1 MTKRFSVLFFSILTF
16 MFTSVF
22 AVNVTLNLDMENV
35 TVSDEGVHVA
45 GSFQGWDAGAT
56 ALTDDDGDGVYTV
69 TIDMSSVADD
79 TVYFKYINGNAWGG
93 DEGVSDPV
101 CGGAGGFGS
110 DRWLAVPS
118 EDTTLDPVCFSE
130 CIGCDESY
138 VHFVVDA
145 SGFDITDGVRLA
157 GSFNA
162 WDATV
167 DWMEDVGDGVY
178 KLSKAFD
185 EESMHE
191 YKFVL
196 NGTTWEDIPE
206 DFCTVTGSE
215 FGNRVVTVAADDM
228 MFDPVPCF
236 ASCYACGDAP
246 LTANVTFQADMS
258 ILLSQGWDA
267 TLNTMELRGGMN
279 GWAAGDVFQED
290 FTDPNLYT
298 FTKTITASP
307 GAVQEWK
314 FKANPDEDFNN
325 GGWESAAN
333 RIFYFWGEDIVLEA
347 EQPVILPIGDLANDV
362 TVEIHATWMEGTLNF
377 NSGEPFPQA
386 PDTMIINGSFL
397 NCWCTWGN
405 CMGATCAEPVS
416 ADVPRL
422 VDSDGDGVYV
432 GSMLL
437 SAGHGNVFT
446 YKLGAYYPGVQDVPG
461 ENGAMDNEAG
471 FGTDKTF
478 FISTDASGTV
488 VLETVFGDNN
498 PANPFLTRTI
508 TLNVDMNDE
517 LVSVDG
523 VHVAGSFQG
532 WDPAATE
539 LLDPDQDGVY
549 SVDIEADA
557 GDTIYFKYLNGNA
570 WGSDEGVSDPLCGGA
585 GGFGSDRW
593 LVIPDMNTS
602 LDPVCFSECIS
613 CDKSYVTFHVD
624 MAEAE
629 DETSADGIF
638 IGGGYFWPDFYS
650 MEDLD
655 GTEDGEVYGIKVLL
669 DEGATIQ
676 YKFNNGGN
684 DGGYENGDN
693 LGAGGCGVGDWNDR
707 FVDVG
712 DDDMMTPAFCFSACW
727 ECGDDPTPANVTFQ
741 ADMSVLISQ
750 GWDGTMNTMELRG
763 GMNGWATGD
772 VFQEDLTDPMLYT
785 FTKEIT
791 AQVGAMQEW
800 KFKANPD
807 EDFNNGGWE
816 SAANRIFYFWGED
829 IVLEAE
835 QPVILPIGDLA
846 NDVTVEI
853 HATWMEGTLNFN
865 SGEPFPQAPDTM
877 IINGSFLNCWCT
889 WGNCMGATCAEPVSA
904 DVPRLVDSDG
914 DGVYVG
920 SMLLSAGHGNVFT
933 YKLGAYY
940 PGVQDV
946 PGENG
951 AMDNEAGFGT
961 DKTFF
966 ISTDASGTVVL
977 ETVFGDNNPENPWL
991 GVGGMLY
998 NGGFEHGITAW
1009 SSYPEANASYMVE
1022 MTGANIYGSD
1032 AIFEAYEGDYSLKQ
1046 WGQYDGAENYGS
1058 FGQWLEVGLAGLEVG
1073 SQPTLSGMMFSHAD
1087 DWIGNGVNSAYLAFY
1102 YYDDDYSMT
1111 GPGWETTDL
1120 IDASSASSEWLH
1132 REVTGTVPE
1141 GTVWVWAGVEYYQAS
1156 NNDNGSVYTDMLEMD
1171 VSDNVSVDLGA
1182 GLPGEFKLL
1191 GNFPNPFNP
1200 VTKLSFDIDYRSNV
1214 IVTIYNI
1221 LGNEITTIQN
1231 GEMNPGR
1238 YSLTWNATND
1248 QGKSMSTGMYL
1259 YKVTSDSRV
1268 LTGKMLL
1275 MK

>member
-35 TVSDEGVHVA
+35 TVSDDGVHVA

-69 TIDMSSVADD
+69 TIDMSSVAGD

-101 CGGAGGFGS
+101 CGGAGGFES
-110 DRWLAVPS
+110 DRWLVVPS

-196 NGTTWEDIPE
+196 NGATWEDIPE

-215 FGNRVVTVAADDM
+215 FGNRVVTVSADDM
-228 MFDPVPCF
+228 MFEPVPCF

-258 ILLSQGWDA
+258 VLISQGWDG
-267 TLNTMELRGGMN
+267 TMNTMELRGGMN

-333 RIFYFWGEDIVLEA
+333 RMFEFTGEDITLEA

-405 CMGATCAEPVS
+405 CMGATCTEPVS

-422 VDSDGDGVYV
+422 VDEDGDG
-432 GSMLL
+432 
-437 SAGHGNVFT
+437 
-446 YKLGAYYPGVQDVPG
+446 
-461 ENGAMDNEAG
+461 
-471 FGTDKTF
+471 
-478 FISTDASGTV
+478 I
-488 VLETVFGDNN
+488 
-498 PANPFLTRTI
+498 
-508 TLNVDMNDE
+508 
-517 LVSVDG
+517 
-523 VHVAGSFQG
+523 
-532 WDPAATE
+532 
-539 LLDPDQDGVY
+539 
-549 SVDIEADA
+549 
-557 GDTIYFKYLNGNA
+557 
-570 WGSDEGVSDPLCGGA
+570 
-585 GGFGSDRW
+585 
-593 LVIPDMNTS
+593 
-602 LDPVCFSECIS
+602 
-613 CDKSYVTFHVD
+613 
-624 MAEAE
+624 
-629 DETSADGIF
+629 
-638 IGGGYFWPDFYS
+638 
-650 MEDLD
+650 
-655 GTEDGEVYGIKVLL
+655 
-669 DEGATIQ
+669 
-676 YKFNNGGN
+676 
-684 DGGYENGDN
+684 
-693 LGAGGCGVGDWNDR
+693 
-707 FVDVG
+707 
-712 DDDMMTPAFCFSACW
+712 
-727 ECGDDPTPANVTFQ
+727 
-741 ADMSVLISQ
+741 
-750 GWDGTMNTMELRG
+750 
-763 GMNGWATGD
+763 
-772 VFQEDLTDPMLYT
+772 
-785 FTKEIT
+785 
-791 AQVGAMQEW
+791 
-800 KFKANPD
+800 
-807 EDFNNGGWE
+807 
-816 SAANRIFYFWGED
+816 
-829 IVLEAE
+829 
-835 QPVILPIGDLA
+835 
-846 NDVTVEI
+846 
-853 HATWMEGTLNFN
+853 
-865 SGEPFPQAPDTM
+865 
-877 IINGSFLNCWCT
+877 
-889 WGNCMGATCAEPVSA
+889 
-904 DVPRLVDSDG
+904 
-914 DGVYVG
+914 YVG

-977 ETVFGDNNPENPWL
+977 ETVFGDNNPENPWF

-1009 SSYPEANASYMVE
+1009 SPNPEANASYVVE

-1102 YYDDDYSMT
+1102 YYDADYSMT

-1171 VSDNVSVDLGA
+1171 VSDDVSVDLSA

-1231 GEMNPGR
+1231 GEMGPGR

-1248 QGKSMSTGMYL
+1248 QGNSMSTGMYL